1 MMLEYTI
8 RLGKELEIV
17 GRRFFDPP
25 VAKANSDMAKSI
37 ASLTSDHGR
46 LILAFPRGA
55 DVKSAIE
62 KLADG
67 VDK

>member
-25 VAKANSDMAKSI
+25 VIANSDMAKSI

-46 LILAFPRGA
+46 RIFLSPDRGRC
-55 DVKSAIE
+55 DIRHRKINGRS
-62 KLADG
+62 G
-67 VDK
+67 